1 METKKD
7 IEIEETKTIEIE
19 KSSVEK
25 PKKSTRSKKNKKSAA
40 WEKDHKMV
48 KGIFKFHEVPGG
60 ELRFPFIKYKG
71 DSPAAYILK
80 DGETCEVP
88 YMVAKH
94 LNEGGKYPI
103 HKYAVDEE
111 GKALQKVGQWVDR
124 FSFQPIGFFDDD
136 IQPTPNLVTVETV
149 G

>member
-1 METKKD
+1 METKNTD
-7 IEIEETKTIEIE
+7 IEEVKTTEKKTKTTEP
-19 KSSVEK
+19 S
-25 PKKSTRSKKNKKSAA
+25 KKSTKTKKIKKSPQ

-71 DSPAAYILK
+71 DSPSPYILK

-88 YMVAKH
+88 FMVAKH
-94 LNEGGKYPI
+94 LNERGKYPV
-103 HKYAVDEE
+103 HKYSVDEE

-124 FSFQPIGFFDDD
+124 FSFQPVGFFDDE